1 MSRAGRP
8 SVRRAKL
15 RALYLLPSIPDDAPT
30 AWKNALAVRNSC
42 ATTGR
47 CSSCGARGELQGPDR
62 HGLLH
67 LVFAHEDDCVA
78 LFDGD
83 VVA

>member
-15 RALYLLPSIPDDAPT
+15 RAVYLLPSIPDDAPER
-30 AWKNALAVRNSC
+30 WKNGVAIRNAC

-47 CSSCGARGELQGPDR
+47 CPDCRARGELRGPDER
-62 HGLLH
+62 GLLH
-67 LVFAHEDDCVA
+67 LVFEHENGCGV
-78 LFDGD
+78 LHDGE
-83 VVA
+83 AA

>member
-30 AWKNALAVRNSC
+30 AWKNALALRNTCS
-42 ATTGR
+42 TTGR
-47 CSSCGARGELQGPDR
+47 CPDCGARGELTGPDER
-62 HGLLH
+62 GLLH
-67 LVFAHEDDCVA
+67 LTFRHEDDCGVLTDEA
-78 LFDGD
+78 I
-83 VVA
+83 A